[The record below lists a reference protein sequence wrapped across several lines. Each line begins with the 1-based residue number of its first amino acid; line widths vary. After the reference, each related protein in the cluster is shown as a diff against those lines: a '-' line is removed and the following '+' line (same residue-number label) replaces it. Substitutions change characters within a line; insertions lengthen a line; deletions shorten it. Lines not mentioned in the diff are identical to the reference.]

1 MLHFKKIVFM
11 LRLRNLIG
19 LGIILLG
26 GFLVYY
32 LFIKSYDYQITF
44 NAKTSPGTIFYAI
57 RDWEETLERRKEI
70 TIIGSEGKHFSHID
84 QNLKIG
90 DSIVSWN
97 WRLKSVNDSV
107 SNIRVRIKDLENS
120 VATRVKNI
128 FKKPPLE
135 RILISKVSNFK
146 KGLDDHLK
154 TYDVKI
160 IGEDTIPKKFYAYM
174 EIKSSLAGKARNM
187 IANNGRIVEWL
198 RQNEFEL
205 MGKPTME
212 VTHWDLERD
221 SITFNFMFPVNER
234 EDLPKD
240 SLMKFKEYP
249 SRMGIKAIYHG
260 GYRTSDRAWFALYEY
275 AQRHQFPVKAAPIEF
290 FYNNP
295 MNGGNKRE
303 WKAEVFMPLQ

>member
-1 MLHFKKIVFM
+1 MV
-11 LRLRNLIG
+11 
-19 LGIILLG
+19 LGILLLLG
-26 GFLVYY
+26 LLVYY
-32 LFIKSYDYQITF
+32 LFIKPYDYQITF
-44 NAKTSPGTIFYAI
+44 NAKTAPGTIFYAI
-57 RDWEETLERRKEI
+57 RDWEEALGKRKEI
-70 TIIGSEGKHFSHID
+70 TILDSEEKHFSQID

-107 SNIRVRIKDLENS
+107 TKIVVRVKDLENS
-120 VATRVKNI
+120 LATRLKNI
-128 FKKPPLE
+128 FENPPLE
-135 RILISKVSNFK
+135 RILISRISNFK
-146 KGLDDHLK
+146 EGLDAHLK
-154 TYDVKI
+154 THDVEI
-160 IGEDTIPKKFYAYM
+160 IGKDTIPGKFYAYM

-234 EDLPKD
+234 ENLPKD
-240 SLMKFKEYP
+240 SLMKFKKYP
-249 SRMGIKAIYHG
+249 RRTGIKAIYHG

-275 AQRHQFPVKAAPIEF
+275 SKTHHISIEPAPIEF